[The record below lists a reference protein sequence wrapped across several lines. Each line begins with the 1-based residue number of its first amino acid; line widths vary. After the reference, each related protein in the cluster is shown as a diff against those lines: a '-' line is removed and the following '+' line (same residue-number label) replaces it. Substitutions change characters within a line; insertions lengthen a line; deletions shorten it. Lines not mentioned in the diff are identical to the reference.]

1 MPPSASKLFGPL
13 LYLALAEP
21 IGLLCRTTG
30 GVDRALQRLY
40 AARRELADP
49 ALSGLQFR
57 KSAGAEGDLWIV
69 KRQVVLGQEALPGE
83 GAGK

>member
-1 MPPSASKLFGPL
+1 MPPSAAKLFGPL

-40 AARRELADP
+40 TARRELADP
-49 ALSGLQFR
+49 ALAELQFR
-57 KSAGAEGDLWIV
+57 KTQGEGDLWIV
-69 KRQVVLGQEALPGE
+69 RRQVVLGQAGLPRE
-83 GAGK
+83 GVGK